1 MDAEAKH
8 ILVVDDDTR
17 LRSLLQRFL
26 RESGFLVSVAKGA
39 AEARRLMTQY
49 QFDLLI
55 VDIMMPDETGL
66 EFLARLR
73 QDNDIPVIMLTAM
86 GETADR
92 IAGLESGADDYLPKP
107 FEPKELVLRIKNI
120 LKRTPSEKIENFE
133 KLNLGLCVYDLQKK
147 ELQSKFGDIVHITPV
162 EQALL
167 NILGAKSGQ
176 IFTRE
181 KLAEMLGAGQSPRS
195 IDVQI
200 TRLRKKIEQDSKNP
214 RYLQTV
220 RGKGYMLLPS
230 QDSGKEVV

>member
-1 MDAEAKH
+1 MENEKKH

-17 LRSLLQRFL
+17 LRSLLQRYL
-26 RESGFLVSVAKGA
+26 RENDFYVSAAKGA
-39 AEARRLMTQY
+39 EEARQALKTY

-55 VDIMMPDETGL
+55 VDIMMPQETGL
-66 EFLARLR
+66 EFLEKLR
-73 QDNDIPVIMLTAM
+73 SENTVPVIMLTAM
-86 GETADR
+86 GETEDR
-92 IAGLESGADDYLPKP
+92 ISGLECGADDYLAKP

-120 LKRTPSEKIENFE
+120 LRRTPAGKKGAAEDLK
-133 KLNLGLCVYDLQKK
+133 LGLCCYNTTNR
-147 ELQSKFGDIVHITPV
+147 ELRNNQNEIIHITPV

-167 NILGAKSGQ
+167 NVLGARPGQ

-181 KLAEMLGAGQSPRS
+181 KLAEILGAGQSPRS

-220 RGKGYMLLPS
+220 RGKGYMLLP
-230 QDSGKEVV
+230 E